1 MVQARVGLRIDVDTR
16 RGLDEGV
23 PRLLEFFRGRRLHAS
38 FFVTMGPDRSGL
50 AIRRAWRPTFLLKML
65 RTRAWKLYGLRTI
78 MSGLLLPP
86 RPVGSGAAALLRD
99 IAAEGHE
106 VAPHAFD
113 HVRWQDNVDVLP
125 RPALH
130 ADLAAAGEAF
140 RSIFGRAPGAT
151 AAPGWRTTDEAL
163 DVTEGFSYAYASDT
177 RGSVP
182 FRPRVRGR
190 TLGTPQ
196 VPTTMPTM
204 DELIGRA
211 RRVDAALA
219 ETIRPGLNVVTMH
232 AEVEGGEF
240 FPALCGF
247 IDHVM
252 AQGARVVRLD
262 EVVRALDVE
271 SLPVLGI
278 VRSHLPGRS
287 GWVASHDPWF
297 EGAS

>member
-1 MVQARVGLRIDVDTR
+1 MVQASVAVRIDVDTR

-23 PRLLEFFRGRRLHAS
+23 PRLLEFFRARRLHAS

-65 RTRAWKLYGLRTI
+65 RTRAWKLYGWRTI
-78 MSGLLLPP
+78 VSGVLLPP
-86 RPVGSGAAALLRD
+86 RPVGGGAATLLRD

-113 HVRWQDNVDVLP
+113 HVRWQDNVHVLP

-140 RSIFGRAPGAT
+140 RSIFGRAPEAT

-163 DVTEGFSYAYASDT
+163 DVTEAFGYAYASDT

-204 DELIGRA
+204 DEVIGRA

-219 ETIRPGLNVVTMH
+219 ENLRPGLNVVTMH

-247 IDHVM
+247 IDQVI

-262 EVVRALDVE
+262 EIARALDVDA
-271 SLPVLGI
+271 LPVLGI
-278 VRSHLPGRS
+278 VRSHVPGRS
-287 GWVASHDPWF
+287 GWVASHDLL
-297 EGAS
+297 GA